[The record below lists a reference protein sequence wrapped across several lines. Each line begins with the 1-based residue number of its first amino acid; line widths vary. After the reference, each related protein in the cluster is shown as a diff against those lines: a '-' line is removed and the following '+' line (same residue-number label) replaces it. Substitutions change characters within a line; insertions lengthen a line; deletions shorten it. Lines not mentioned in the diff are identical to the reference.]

1 MAFLPPQFKDFGKKV
16 GDLLKKGYD
25 FKNEFKSVNT
35 SAQGVKIETSAV
47 NGKELIGN
55 CKITH
60 SDKKLGADLEVN
72 VSTGNSN
79 SATNAKVTLNKFV
92 PKINKLSISGNADS
106 AVTLEA
112 VYAQDFFAGS
122 LTVCHGKDGKNT
134 LKKSGAIGYDGVAV
148 GADFSCDLA
157 DPSKFDFNCGAEYA
171 QKDFIASL
179 VTSNQGDD
187 VTTSFYQKVGPNFT
201 LGTKLVIESENA
213 VRYLTVGSE
222 YAMDKSTTLKT
233 SINSSGCIN
242 ASVAHIL
249 ANPACKLNISA
260 QFDALS
266 GDVLKANK
274 MGVGITVGEF

>member
-47 NGKELIGN
+47 NGKELVGN

-60 SDKKLGADLEVN
+60 SDKNLNADLEVN
-72 VSTGNSN
+72 VSTGGCA
-79 SATNAKVTLNKFV
+79 SATNAKVTLNKLI
-92 PKINKLSISGNADS
+92 PKVNKLSVSGNADS

-112 VYAQDFFAGS
+112 IYSHDFFAGS
-122 LTVCHGKDGKNT
+122 LTVSRNKDGKT
-134 LKKSGAIGYDGVAV
+134 KLKKSGAIGYDGVAV
-148 GADFSCDLA
+148 GGDFSCDLA

-187 VTTSFYQKVGPNFT
+187 VTTSFFQKVSPGFT
-201 LGTKLVIESENA
+201 LGTKLVIESEA
-213 VRYLTVGSE
+213 GKRSLTVGSE

-233 SINSSGCIN
+233 SINSGGVIN

-260 QFDALS
+260 QFDALG